1 MNEPITL
8 GPNEVVVRKV
18 GSFLTCLFLVCYN
31 NIILICST
39 SRQAAMAGKESDKM
53 ASWPRTRS
61 SNNLRVALGSNKG
74 QQIYVTRTLV
84 LKSARNIMHA
94 SMA

>member
-1 MNEPITL
+1 MKL
-8 GPNEVVVRKV
+8 
-18 GSFLTCLFLVCYN
+18 FLTCLFLVCYS

-39 SRQAAMAGKESDKM
+39 SRQAAMAAAMAGKESDKM

-74 QQIYVTRTLV
+74 EQIDVTRTLD
-84 LKSARNIMHA
+84 LRSARNIMHA